1 MSYID
6 PPDKLLHHVDRL
18 AELRAGVMPAPINI
32 EVDLSNRCSLGCE
45 GCHFGYTH
53 TRGPL
58 ANSAKPAGVQEMG
71 DLMDVHMAKRLLDEA
86 YIMGVRSV
94 TWTGGGE
101 PTLHPNF
108 DEIISYSMLPQGVY
122 TNGCHISPARARLM
136 RARMAWVYVSLDY
149 ANRFDYKLHKKAD
162 KFEDAITGI
171 ARLSDAHGE
180 ATIGVGFLLWR
191 ENWTQAHEMMQ
202 LAFTQGADY
211 VQFRP
216 MILHKLEAPGEIQED
231 TGWME
236 AIIPMLETLK
246 KYPGVIVDVDRF
258 KNYMNWQGHG
268 YKTCWW
274 SALQTVITPN
284 GNLWTCVN
292 RRGFDGDCIGNLD
305 KDTLYNIWQEHQI
318 KQVDHDCRVFCRGH
332 IPNTVLDK
340 VMSNSNPHN
349 YFV

>member
-18 AELRAGVMPAPINI
+18 AELKAGAMPAPINLEI
-32 EVDLSNRCSLGCE
+32 DLSNRCSLGCE

-58 ANSAKPAGVQEMG
+58 ANSDKPIDVQAMG
-71 DLMDVHMAKRLLDEA
+71 DLMDVHLAKRMLSEA
-86 YIMGVRSV
+86 YVMGVRSV

-101 PTLHPNF
+101 PTLHPQF
-108 DEIISYSMLPQGVY
+108 DEIASWSLMPQGMY
-122 TNGCHISPARARLM
+122 TNGCHISPARARLL
-136 RARMAWVYVSLDY
+136 RHKFAWVYVSLDY
-149 ANRFDYKLHKKAD
+149 AERFDYKLYKKAD

-171 ARLSDAHGE
+171 ARLADAPGE

-191 ENWTQAHEMMQ
+191 ENWTQMHQMID
-202 LAFTQGADY
+202 LAFAQGADY

-216 MILHKLEAPGEIQED
+216 MILHKLHSPGEIQED
-231 TGWME
+231 TGWMDDLINDLR
-236 AIIPMLETLK
+236 AISHH
-246 KYPGVIVDVDRF
+246 PGVIVDVDRF
-258 KNYMNWQGHG
+258 VNYRDWDGHG
-268 YKTCWW
+268 YPTCWW

-284 GNLWTCVN
+284 GKLWTCVN
-292 RRGFDGDCIGNLD
+292 RRGFKGDEIGDLNT
-305 KDTLYNIWQEHQI
+305 DTLYNIWQQHQV
-318 KQVDHDCRVFCRGH
+318 KQVDHDCRVMCRGH
-332 IPNTVLDK
+332 VPNTVLDK